1 MEINLQE
8 QIHYDESIPGTFA
21 NWGYSKYTSEDMI
34 GPTKILDY
42 HLYAVDTSAAVAGGD
57 IYSDIDYSI
66 NPRIGRA
73 STLTYGPWTTNQYV
87 NPYYTSNPK
96 TANEI

>member
-1 MEINLQE
+1 M
-8 QIHYDESIPGTFA
+8 
-21 NWGYSKYTSEDMI
+21 
-34 GPTKILDY
+34 
-42 HLYAVDTSAAVAGGD
+42 YAVDTSAAVAGGD

-66 NPRIGRA
+66 DTKIGRA

-96 TANEI
+96 TANEIWSDFRSLGFNTLKQQFDQLVYTQSQTEVNNLLSY